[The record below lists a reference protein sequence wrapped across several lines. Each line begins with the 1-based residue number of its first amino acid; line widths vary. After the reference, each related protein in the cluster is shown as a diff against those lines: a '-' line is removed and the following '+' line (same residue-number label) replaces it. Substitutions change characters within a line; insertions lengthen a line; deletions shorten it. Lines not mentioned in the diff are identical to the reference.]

1 MSSDEDGRIAYLA
14 GENAGSLPAHERA
27 SLDELRAMLATH
39 AVWEEPPPGLEDT
52 IVAAIEQDARARAVA
67 TTGAPARRR
76 RRSRWPGPALALAG
90 VASAALAVIAI
101 VLGIRGGGPGPERF
115 AMIVSGTPLAP
126 RAHGSATLTKT
137 ASGWRIQLTAVGLPH
152 LTGGRYYEAWLKNRG
167 GVLVPVGTFND
178 ARQVTLWAGVPATQF
193 PTLTVTIQRVGG
205 NPTTSGLQV
214 LIGAIR
220 R

>member
-101 VLGIRGGGPGPERF
+101 VLGIRGAVQGGAAS
-115 AMIVSGTPLAP
+115 AMIVEVPRWGP
-126 RAHGSATLTKT
+126 RARLRDADEDGLRA
-137 ASGWRIQLTAVGLPH
+137 GRI
-152 LTGGRYYEAWLKNRG
+152 
-167 GVLVPVGTFND
+167 
-178 ARQVTLWAGVPATQF
+178 
-193 PTLTVTIQRVGG
+193 
-205 NPTTSGLQV
+205 S
-214 LIGAIR
+214 
-220 R
+220 